1 MTPIRYQILAYV
13 FFVCLQ
19 LSAQKNDYNWVMGSH
34 ATSTIDMIL
43 KDSINKRFWP
53 FTLNFTSD
61 PMTIDYY
68 PYRRFIFDAT
78 NTNYSDDRG
87 ELVCYTNGMQVFG
100 ADDLPLQGGDTINYN
115 NYWSGKVHPSTGDVF
130 GFSQFQGNIMLPMV
144 QDGKELLYDFN
155 QAVDFGSMGSFAVW
169 YAIIERGCNSG
180 KGCVVSKDNVLFKAQ
195 IKGFQLQ
202 ACRHANGRDWWIIV
216 LDSEGVTYYT
226 FLLDPSGVH
235 AIHTQAIGKYN
246 PVLSA
251 GNATFSH
258 AGDKYA
264 VCDGRYWDSIGVVS
278 IFDFDRCTGLLSNP
292 FFDTLVIPEASVGQS
307 VAFSPNDRYLYVNN
321 MNDLYQYDM
330 SDLHKPRIHIATYD
344 GFYDGDNPNF
354 RTSQFGF
361 WGYGPDGRL
370 YNVSGAA
377 SAGHLHILDYPD
389 EPGDACSF
397 RQHALRIPN
406 NPWSM
411 PNFPHYRLGPLD
423 GSPCDTLGLDNHPVA
438 KFRYEPDSLDYL
450 RLRFTDLS
458 YFRPESWSWNFGDG
472 SPQESTKSPYHTFP
486 HQGVYHV
493 CLTVSNENSSNT
505 SCRDIA
511 LGTSSSTDISARKAD
526 ITTFPNPV
534 EDYLLVTFGEY
545 VPAHGEISFYDIS
558 GRPVMTQRLYY
569 GQNSIDM
576 QSLPSGIYLWHFTDK
591 GVQIRE
597 GKVVKR

>member
-1 MTPIRYQILAYV
+1 MRYTVTIFTCILS
-13 FFVCLQ
+13 FLQ

-34 ATSTIDMIL
+34 GFSTIDRIL
-43 KDSINKRFWP
+43 KDSINKEFWP

-68 PYRRFIFDAT
+68 PYRRFMFGGT
-78 NTNYSDDRG
+78 NTNYSDDSG
-87 ELVCYTNGMQVFG
+87 KLLCYTNGMQVFG

-115 NYWSGKVHPSTGDVF
+115 KYWRESVHPTTGDKY
-130 GFSQFQGNIMLPMV
+130 GLTIFQGSLMLPMV
-144 QDGKELLYDFN
+144 TFEGLDLIYILSTIYDYN
-155 QAVDFGSMGSFAVW
+155 SRVISSIWISKIDVNCDEG
-169 YAIIERGCNSG
+169 RGCVIQRDQKLSD
-180 KGCVVSKDNVLFKAQ
+180 KILKDN
-195 IKGFQLQ
+195 IQ
-202 ACRHANGRDWWIIV
+202 ACRHANGRDWWLIV
-216 LDSEGVTYYT
+216 ISDDNTT
-226 FLLDPSGVH
+226 FYIYLLDPLGLH
-235 AIHTQAIGKYN
+235 EIRTQNIGKYN
-246 PVLSA
+246 PPLSA
-251 GNATFSH
+251 GNSTFSH
-258 AGDKYA
+258 QGDKFAA
-264 VCDGRYWDSIGVVS
+264 VDGRYWDSIGVVS

-377 SAGHLHILDYPD
+377 SAGHLHIMDYPD

-397 RQHALRIPN
+397 RQHALHIPN

-423 GSPCDTLGLDNHPVA
+423 GSPCDTLGLDNYPVA
-438 KFRYEPDSLDYL
+438 KFRYEPDSLDYR

-458 YFRPESWSWNFGDG
+458 YFRPESWTWNFGDG

-505 SCRDIA
+505 ACRDIA
-511 LGTSSSTDISARKAD
+511 LGTSSSTDISASKAD
-526 ITTFPNPV
+526 ISTFPNPV
-534 EDYLLVTFGEY
+534 EDYLLVTLGEY
-545 VPAHGEISFYDIS
+545 VPAHGEISLYDIS
-558 GRPVMTQRLYY
+558 GHSVLSQRL
-569 GQNSIDM
+569 
-576 QSLPSGIYLWHFTDK
+576 
-591 GVQIRE
+591 
-597 GKVVKR
+597 